1 MPKVFQLWSS
11 PDCQRLDVAESDK
24 SFFAQESHWNNA
36 NGVWNFR
43 GGVSKKTN
51 WRAVNMY
58 VRESLLE
65 EVDIHYFNDSTL
77 ILEQRAKDVLSPVIE
92 SCGEVYEQPVEER
105 MCYVFNVMRFGQDY
119 QGDEEFPEDGL
130 FYDLTGVNVSL
141 VRLSWGTLRAISGV
155 TPPELDFKLL
165 VEKHNLKGLSFREV
179 WDSENYVPY
188 VAPAEDE
195 DE

>member
-1 MPKVFQLWSS
+1 MPKVFQVCLDPEYRYLEVNESS
-11 PDCQRLDVAESDK
+11 KFYYRSESKRGTD
-24 SFFAQESHWNNA
+24 
-36 NGVWNFR
+36 GVWNFLN
-43 GGVSKKTN
+43 GESKAHK
-51 WRAVNMY
+51 WKAIDLY
-58 VRESLLE
+58 VGESLLLTP
-65 EVDIHYFNDSTL
+65 DIYHFNNSTL
-77 ILEQRAKDVLSPVIE
+77 ILEQRAKDILSDVIE
-92 SCGEVYEQPVEER
+92 ACGEVYEQPVEER
-105 MCYVFNVMRFGQDY
+105 MCYVFNVMRFGNDFT
-119 QGDEEFPEDGL
+119 GDEEFPEEGL
-130 FYDLTGVNVSL
+130 CYDLNGINTSL